1 MAQLVVERISAF
13 RPSPARPFFILG
25 LPTGSS
31 PELIYS
37 YLVRFFRAGKVS
49 FRHVVTFNMDEY
61 VGLLRDHP
69 QSYHSFMYT
78 HLFSHIDIDPQ
89 NVHLLDGM
97 AADLNAEHL
106 TNNHPLN
113 SYESLIASHG
123 GIDFF
128 LGGVGGD
135 GHIAFNEPG
144 SSLSSRTRVKIL
156 ASSTIAANARFFN
169 NDISQVPK
177 QALTVGVGTIMSARE
192 VGVIATGAGKAMAIK
207 MGVEGPV
214 NHMWTISALQGHPK
228 VIMAVDEE
236 ACGELRVKTLKYFKQ
251 IENEESESEEAHA
264 VQASGQSTLRTTQ
277 INRAKI

>member
-1 MAQLVVERISAF
+1 MPSVKSKRLSS
-13 RPSPARPFFILG
+13 PSPPI
-25 LPTGSS
+25 
-31 PELIYS
+31 S
-37 YLVRFFRAGKVS
+37 YLPS
-49 FRHVVTFNMDEY
+49 PMSQPHFNS
-61 VGLLRDHP
+61 R
-69 QSYHSFMYT
+69 
-78 HLFSHIDIDPQ
+78 
-89 NVHLLDGM
+89 
-97 AADLNAEHL
+97 HL

-236 ACGELRVKTLKYFKQ
+236 ACGELRVKTLKVGIFCGNFLGRKLRAVAADGMCYYSISNRSKMKSPKARKLMPSRRRDRVHSEPPKS
-251 IENEESESEEAHA
+251 IEQRSKLQKHKGPSH
-264 VQASGQSTLRTTQ
+264 SRTRTPS
-277 INRAKI
+277 IKVL